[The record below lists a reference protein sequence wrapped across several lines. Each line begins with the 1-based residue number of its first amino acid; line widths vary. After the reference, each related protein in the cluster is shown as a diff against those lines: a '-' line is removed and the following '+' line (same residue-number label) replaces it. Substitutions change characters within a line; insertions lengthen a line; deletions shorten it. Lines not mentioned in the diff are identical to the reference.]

1 MRGACDRPKCAS
13 SVVTHMNNQRHYKD
27 FGPESGKWHEARK
40 TLSPVAPRRCTWHL
54 PPTCGMSRLRELLL
68 CGVWCAAFTAS
79 RSSTL
84 LQDLLFSSENMF
96 RLRECGLCRWLPV
109 VVRKI
114 IFSLCF
120 VLYCTPISVV
130 VATQKGSRGCSCRW
144 RCQSVSAPGATLR
157 SSESW
162 CAWKV
167 LIARRVE
174 VEVAVALGIAAP
186 IGAHVGRT
194 IWAQNSW
201 VVSVIGSTSS
211 AISDLSAHGDR
222 ICPSSSCQLKCGM
235 CWRCSRWSRA
245 RSGQAHRRRMPDGS
259 INDAAS

>member
-1 MRGACDRPKCAS
+1 MKPKNAEPRRGTPVHLTLATDL
-13 SVVTHMNNQRHYKD
+13 
-27 FGPESGKWHEARK
+27 WHEPTAGAA
-40 TLSPVAPRRCTWHL
+40 SVRRVVCRIYCL
-54 PPTCGMSRLRELLL
+54 KIFYFAE
-68 CGVWCAAFTAS
+68 
-79 RSSTL
+79 
-84 LQDLLFSSENMF
+84 DLFSSENMF

-130 VATQKGSRGCSCRW
+130 VATQKGSRGCSCRCRW

-245 RSGQAHRRRMPDGS
+245 RRGQAHRRRIRDGS